1 MVLFFVFHSVCTTF
15 AARNYTLTIMKKY
28 ALAALALLGM
38 AACSDKKFHVE
49 GAISDAKDQVLYFEN
64 VGLNGIEVLDSAK
77 LGEDGTFDFS
87 GEGVAAPEFYRLRI
101 KDQIINVAIDST
113 ETIGIKAQW
122 PSMASD
128 YEVTGSDNNLKIKEL
143 ALMQQALLRQA
154 MALEAD
160 NTLPAQ
166 VRQDSLR
173 TLINGYKERVKT
185 DYIFREPNQSYAYFA
200 LFQTLGPWLIF
211 DPKSNRDDIKVFA
224 AVATSWDT
232 YFPGAERGENLHNIA
247 IEGLKNSRIIQQKQA
262 QQLEPAKVVES
273 GIIDITLTDNH
284 GNRRSLSDLEGQVVL
299 LDFHVFSM
307 EDSPRRILALRD
319 LYNKYH
325 TRGFEIY
332 QVALDPDEHFWKQ
345 TTAALPWVSVRDE
358 EGPNSRTLQ
367 TYNVQS
373 LPEYFLIDRQNNLY
387 KRSQQIKD
395 LDAEIA
401 ALL

>member
-1 MVLFFVFHSVCTTF
+1 M
-15 AARNYTLTIMKKY
+15 
-28 ALAALALLGM
+28 
-38 AACSDKKFHVE
+38 
-49 GAISDAKDQVLYFEN
+49 
-64 VGLNGIEVLDSAK
+64 
-77 LGEDGTFDFS
+77 
-87 GEGVAAPEFYRLRI
+87 
-101 KDQIINVAIDST
+101 
-113 ETIGIKAQW
+113 
-122 PSMASD
+122 
-128 YEVTGSDNNLKIKEL
+128 
-143 ALMQQALLRQA
+143 
-154 MALEAD
+154 
-160 NTLPAQ
+160 
-166 VRQDSLR
+166 
-173 TLINGYKERVKT
+173 
-185 DYIFREPNQSYAYFA
+185 
-200 LFQTLGPWLIF
+200 
-211 DPKSNRDDIKVFA
+211 
-224 AVATSWDT
+224 
-232 YFPGAERGENLHNIA
+232 
-247 IEGLKNSRIIQQKQA
+247 
-262 QQLEPAKVVES
+262 
-273 GIIDITLTDNH
+273 
-284 GNRRSLSDLEGQVVL
+284 VL